1 MEKNRLPVSDGTGM
15 RFVAASKGCNYKIVI
30 LYQFIISLLQSVTN
44 RDYSMLL
51 GVTVF
56 YCTMLITFNFLVDI
70 LYVVI
75 DPRIKL
81 ENAEV

>member
-1 MEKNRLPVSDGTGM
+1 
-15 RFVAASKGCNYKIVI
+15 
-30 LYQFIISLLQSVTN
+30 
-44 RDYSMLL
+44 MLL

-56 YCTMLITFNFLVDI
+56 YCTMLITFNFLVDV

-81 ENAEV
+81 ENAES